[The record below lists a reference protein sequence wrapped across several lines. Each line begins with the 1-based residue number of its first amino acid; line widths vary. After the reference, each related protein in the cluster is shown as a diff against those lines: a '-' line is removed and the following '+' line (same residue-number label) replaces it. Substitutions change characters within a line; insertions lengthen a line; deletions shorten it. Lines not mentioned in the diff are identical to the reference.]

1 MAVRATYDRALA
13 FMANVHEPIMNA
25 ARMAFYYVAKS
36 LMVDEASTGLRHVE
50 ACLGKGCAAI
60 AQMYDTCEFPSTH
73 DKCVAAM
80 SIDLVFSKFW

>member
-1 MAVRATYDRALA
+1 MD
-13 FMANVHEPIMNA
+13 EPIISV
-25 ARMAFYYVAKS
+25 ARCTLFHVGKC